1 MNEPQITI
9 VGNMTRDPELRYT
22 SSGTPVANFTIAS
35 TPRVKKNDQWVDG
48 EAMFVRCTV
57 WREYAENVA
66 DTLAKGMRIVAT
78 GRLSVETYQA
88 NTGEERTSLKLDVD
102 EVGPSLRFATASVTR
117 KAANQP
123 HQAAPPQAQQQYGQP
138 QQPPQQYAQ
147 PQLEAWPA
155 TLPPF

>member
-1 MNEPQITI
+1 MNEPVITVI
-9 VGNMTRDPELRYT
+9 GNLTADPELRYI

-66 DTLAKGMRIVAT
+66 DSLSKGMRVVAT

-102 EVGPSLRFATASVTR
+102 EVGPSLRFATATITR
-117 KAANQP
+117 KQANQQQ
-123 HQAAPPQAQQQYGQP
+123 QAAQP
-138 QQPPQQYAQ
+138 QQHTASG
-147 PQLEAWPA
+147 WDN
-155 TLPPF
+155 PF